1 MAQDMDSLRGI
12 DLLAGLPP
20 ADLDALAKRCAWRRV
35 AAGQEIVGYMDETRD
50 VFLIV
55 GGRVRAVI
63 YSSAGSRSPI

>member
-1 MAQDMDSLRGI
+1 MESLRDI
-12 DLLAGLPP
+12 DLFKELPP
-20 ADLDALAKRCAWRRV
+20 ADLEALAKRCAWRRV

-50 VFLIV
+50 VFFIV